1 MLQFTENGI
10 RQTSNGQDKNWSI
23 GELLEAFEPLREE
36 PFANR
41 REAMLR
47 VAEMAESLRPEL
59 SETAR
64 LRLDFWKKLRSWK
77 ISENTSHFETKVSLT
92 YHWELTI
99 NGLGVF
105 YKDISGE
112 YAPVPGTVSE
122 QLLSDFWFYGPLRP
136 VPDLQI
142 RQTLVETIKKALDDP
157 GDLLLNSHFELFEYP
172 KIELP
177 LHWEEG
183 DWKASDSIFVRSHGI
198 DLSSSNWRDGPTYLG
213 CVSFEHFLNAPPN
226 PFSVFT
232 PEIRAEIERFLSRK
246 SVFSKNEPEEPGQ
259 EVEPMNAL
267 EREIRSTDDGV
278 ELVKIARKM
287 LTEGVPDVEN
297 LFFEVAKTAAVKAKQ
312 GLAHAL
318 AEVFNGEKAVEIYRS
333 LLELEVQDSY
343 WRDHVF
349 NRFLKMNGNPA
360 VRRFLLDC
368 LRGDNEMHFK
378 KTLDVLR
385 YWGMFGDKKLADRTL
400 YDNLNWNDATAND
413 PDFRAALEKVGK
425 ILGG

>member
-10 RQTSNGQDKNWSI
+10 LQIGNGPDKNWSV
-23 GELLEAFEPLREE
+23 GDLLEAFEPLREE

-47 VAEMAESLRPEL
+47 VAEMAEGLRPEL

-64 LRLDFWKKLRSWK
+64 LRLNFWKKLRSWK
-77 ISENTSHFETKVSLT
+77 ISQSTCHFETKVSLT
-92 YHWELTI
+92 YHWEVTI
-99 NGLGVF
+99 NGLGIF

-112 YAPVPGTVSE
+112 YAFQPGAVSE

-136 VPDLQI
+136 VPDLPI
-142 RQTLVETIKKALDDP
+142 RQALVETIKNAFDDP
-157 GDLLLNSHFELFEYP
+157 GDLLLNSHFELFGYP

-177 LHWEEG
+177 LHWEKG
-183 DWKASDSIFVRSHGI
+183 DWKASDGIYVRNHGI

-232 PEIRAEIERFLSRK
+232 PEIRADIERFLSRK
-246 SVFSKNEPEEPGQ
+246 SIFSKEGIKEPEQ
-259 EVEPMNAL
+259 EAEPMSAP

-278 ELVKIARKM
+278 ELVKIAQKM
-287 LTEGVPDVEN
+287 LAEGVPDAEN
-297 LFFEVAKTAAVKAKQ
+297 LFYEVAKTAEVKAKQ

-318 AEVFNGEKAVEIYRS
+318 AEAFNSEKAVEIYRS
-333 LLELEVQDSY
+333 LLELEVHDSY

-349 NRFLKMNGNPA
+349 NRFLKMRNNPA
-360 VRRFLLDC
+360 VPPFVLDC

-378 KTLDVLR
+378 KALDVLR
-385 YWGMFGDKKLADRTL
+385 YWGAVGDTALADRNL
-400 YDNLNWNDATAND
+400 YENLNWNDATAND
-413 PDFRAALEKVGK
+413 PDFRAALETVGK